1 MHLIPI
7 HRSFGAFLVLLIS
20 AILVSTWHHGNTSP
34 LAKRQPLTKTTDTF
48 SLGSSSAAVAARVL
62 GVHDDHLN
70 LSATHLS
77 HVLTKRERTLTFNA
91 ARCTGYQLNYKVI
104 QEALAGTRAPAKDYG
119 EDDIKNGWSKE
130 PLFRSIPAGFD
141 EAFKAIGKNVFP
153 NIGERVPTFQETIGI
168 NLVQDIPFLNSA
180 GKKQDV
186 SPTSLTSAP
195 TLNNLC
201 PSPSRPATTSK
212 PTTNAST
219 SPNGTPSSPPTP
231 AAPNTCSRP
240 SKKNPAALAKR
251 IPPLNRQSDVLWA
264 VWKSTTPF
272 PADLRYIGRDII
284 TNDDTRGVMNDI
296 FAQGPTG
303 KPLLWPGASF
313 EIDTKEGQ
321 ALLGTPNGLATA
333 YILADRAAAMGR
345 RSISVRIWAAETQ
358 PLNQGYRMLFDMAP
372 RAAGPEL
379 PPPSLPPLPSFEPV
393 VLTERGVGRGARPT
407 PTITAAV
414 EVL

>member
-1 MHLIPI
+1 MMHLISI
-7 HRSFGAFLVLLIS
+7 HRSFGAFLVLLVS
-20 AILVSTWHHGNTSP
+20 AILVSTWHHGTTSP
-34 LAKRQPLTKTTDTF
+34 LAKRQPLAKTTNT
-48 SLGSSSAAVAARVL
+48 SPLGSSSAAVAARVL
-62 GVHDDHLN
+62 GVHDDQFN
-70 LSATHLS
+70 LSATDLS

-91 ARCTGYQLNYKVI
+91 AWCTGYQLNYKVI

-153 NIGERVPTFQETIGI
+153 DIGERVPTFQETVGI

-180 GKKQDV
+180 GKKQD
-186 SPTSLTSAP
+186 PIP
-195 TLNNLC
+195 PRNNLQAHYEC
-201 PSPSRPATTSK
+201 FYIPKWHAIISTDSRSPKYMLPALQ
-212 PTTNAST
+212 
-219 SPNGTPSSPPTP
+219 
-231 AAPNTCSRP
+231 
-240 SKKNPAALAKR
+240 KNPSALAKR

-303 KPLLWPGASF
+303 KPLLWPGVSF
-313 EIDTKEGQ
+313 DIDTKEGQ

-345 RSISVRIWAAETQ
+345 RSISVRIWAAETE

-379 PPPSLPPLPSFEPV
+379 PPPSLPPLPSFEPI
-393 VLTERGVGRGARPT
+393 VLTERGVGREARPT
-407 PTITAAV
+407 PMVIPLQTV
-414 EVL
+414 